1 MSARATLNKLEPQIN
16 VLSDTLQDV
25 KMSLGEMSLDVQ
37 DGVDAQERLQNR
49 LDVVEEEMLSLKVQR
64 VDLIKHLNT
73 AIKRINDIHQWLK
86 DNLPCL
92 QDVTVDDLHCHEEFD
107 FGELSDNE

>member
-16 VLSDTLQDV
+16 ALSDTLQDV
-25 KMSLGEMSLDVQ
+25 KMSLGDTDECVHDV
-37 DGVDAQERLQNR
+37 VNAQEHLQDR

-73 AIKRINDIHQWLK
+73 AIKRINDIHQWLN
-86 DNLPCL
+86 DNLSSL
-92 QDVTVDDLHCHEEFD
+92 QVVTVDNLRCDEEFD
-107 FGELSDNE
+107 FANLSDNE

>member
-25 KMSLGEMSLDVQ
+25 KMSLRGTDACVQ
-37 DGVDAQERLQNR
+37 DVVDAQERLQDR
-49 LDVVEEEMLSLKVQR
+49 LDFVEEEMMSLKVQR
-64 VDLIKHLNT
+64 VDLIEHLNT

-86 DNLPCL
+86 DNLPSL
-92 QDVTVDDLHCHEEFD
+92 QDVTVDDLRCHEEFD
-107 FGELSDNE
+107 FAELSDNE

>member
-25 KMSLGEMSLDVQ
+25 KISLRGTDACVQ
-37 DGVDAQERLQNR
+37 DVVDAQERLQDR
-49 LDVVEEEMLSLKVQR
+49 LDFVEEEMMSLKVQR
-64 VDLIKHLNT
+64 ADLIEHLNT

-86 DNLPCL
+86 DNL
-92 QDVTVDDLHCHEEFD
+92 QDVTVDDLRCHEEFD
-107 FGELSDNE
+107 FAELSDNE